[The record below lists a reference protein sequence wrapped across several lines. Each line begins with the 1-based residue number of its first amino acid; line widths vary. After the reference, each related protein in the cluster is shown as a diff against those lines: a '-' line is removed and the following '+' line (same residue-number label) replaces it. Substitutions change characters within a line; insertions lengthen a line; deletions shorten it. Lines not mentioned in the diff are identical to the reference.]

1 MKTMLISLSVLI
13 VFVLVVVVFVN
24 QPKFGKLPS
33 GKRLERIQSSPNY
46 QKGSFQNLS
55 VTPDLTEGVSY
66 STVMWDFLFAKKER
80 QTPTEILPSVKTDL
94 LNLSPE
100 ADILVWLGHSS
111 YFMQVDGKKVLMDPV
126 LSGAATPM
134 PFGGKSFAGSDIY
147 TTKDFPEIS
156 IIFKPLGINRFIK
169 DNYQSIAPNFTQE
182 FTNSVWRHFGEDLF
196 TGEDDLSKLESFLLS
211 QFSENQ
217 DLIAIEESLKLLE
230 KGNEQTTIDT
240 IAAKVG
246 LNLKTFQRHF
256 NKHMG
261 CSPIEYRRICRFRN
275 SLNSKHN
282 SFELKNLTDI
292 TYEEGYYDQS
302 YFIKEFRKL
311 TNHNPKDFFKATS
324 KVDGDKIVW
333 ELK

>member
-1 MKTMLISLSVLI
+1 MIKTITPTSPILKKYVDCFYIYEGISSSKHTYIAFPHFNTGLSFIKGATIKRSQRSLVISESTTNGLHIEILGKYTSPVLI
-13 VFVLVVVVFVN
+13 
-24 QPKFGKLPS
+24 Q
-33 GKRLERIQSSPNY
+33 LEGLI
-46 QKGSFQNLS
+46 
-55 VTPDLTEGVSY
+55 T
-66 STVMWDFLFAKKER
+66 
-80 QTPTEILPSVKTDL
+80 
-94 LNLSPE
+94 
-100 ADILVWLGHSS
+100 
-111 YFMQVDGKKVLMDPV
+111 
-126 LSGAATPM
+126 
-134 PFGGKSFAGSDIY
+134 
-147 TTKDFPEIS
+147 EIS

-196 TGEDDLSKLESFLLS
+196 SGEVDLSKLESFLLS

-217 DLIAIEESLKLLE
+217 ELIVIEESLKLLE
-230 KGNEQTTIDT
+230 NGTDQTTIDT
-240 IAAKVG
+240 IAVKLG

-261 CSPIEYRRICRFRN
+261 CSPIEFRRICRFRN
-275 SLNSKHN
+275 ALNSKFN

>member
-1 MKTMLISLSVLI
+1 VIKTITPNSPILKKYIECFYIYEGKSSSKYTYVAFPHYNTGLSFFKNTTIKRHQRSLEISESTINGLHIEILGKYTSPVLI
-13 VFVLVVVVFVN
+13 QL
-24 QPKFGKLPS
+24 
-33 GKRLERIQSSPNY
+33 
-46 QKGSFQNLS
+46 
-55 VTPDLTEGVSY
+55 
-66 STVMWDFLFAKKER
+66 
-80 QTPTEILPSVKTDL
+80 
-94 LNLSPE
+94 
-100 ADILVWLGHSS
+100 
-111 YFMQVDGKKVLMDPV
+111 DGLI
-126 LSGAATPM
+126 T
-134 PFGGKSFAGSDIY
+134 
-147 TTKDFPEIS
+147 EIS

-196 TGEDDLSKLESFLLS
+196 SGGDDLNKLESFLLS

-230 KGNEQTTIDT
+230 KGNDQTTIDT
-240 IAAKVG
+240 IASKVG

-275 SLNSKHN
+275 SLNSKLN